1 MPFVCGMQ
9 TSLYTEV
16 NDEIP
21 DNVVVVDIDNDAV
34 FIPDMTSA
42 ENPQLPEKEEQ
53 KLVKALQEIAEPV
66 RLNRVGAGEDDVM
79 WKETRL
85 ILMDSAFSFSLRADQ
100 FDDDNGMLERD
111 WYKLRVAFL
120 RFFVA
125 MLREYKKYVVTKNQK
140 KKKTGQSSSN
150 SSSSSSSMKFFDTN
164 SFVDAQRGSSKTF
177 LKMFK
182 QTHTF
187 CKFMDDCV
195 HENQEEANYD
205 VKFFNE
211 SIAQKRNRSL
221 LTFRKYST
229 PFLESAKHELKR
241 LLCVSLLISKL
252 PQPPPLT
259 EQTFEGH
266 GSGDLCGKYTY
277 SYDSFPSLQRSLYI
291 DPRPLPE
298 MPIDPKEAS
307 ASSRRKNAGFW
318 VTHPGTKNIFNADS
332 TIYCVWFLTL
342 AAISSNDRKGRDTST
357 GNSDDGNTSVSDK
370 VKMRSSVKKRRQQLR
385 RLANAFDILN
395 RMKSQNIERDE
406 LIYKSLIDAS
416 GRCGSTHH
424 AWY

>member
-1 MPFVCGMQ
+1 
-9 TSLYTEV
+9 
-16 NDEIP
+16 
-21 DNVVVVDIDNDAV
+21 
-34 FIPDMTSA
+34 
-42 ENPQLPEKEEQ
+42 
-53 KLVKALQEIAEPV
+53 
-66 RLNRVGAGEDDVM
+66 M

-85 ILMDSAFSFSLRADQ
+85 VLMDSAFSFSLRADQ

-140 KKKTGQSSSN
+140 KKKSGQSSSN
-150 SSSSSSSMKFFDTN
+150 SSSSSSSMKFFDTK

-177 LKMFK
+177 LKMFT
-182 QTHTF
+182 QTQTF

-229 PFLESAKHELKR
+229 PFLESAKHEIQKTVV
-241 LLCVSLLISKL
+241 CFAPDKANL

-318 VTHPGTKNIFNADS
+318 VTHPGTKK
-332 TIYCVWFLTL
+332 LL
-342 AAISSNDRKGRDTST
+342 
-357 GNSDDGNTSVSDK
+357 
-370 VKMRSSVKKRRQQLR
+370 MRIQQYIV
-385 RLANAFDILN
+385 F
-395 RMKSQNIERDE
+395 
-406 LIYKSLIDAS
+406 
-416 GRCGSTHH
+416 GS
-424 AWY
+424 